1 MTHLFHRLADRTLRQ
16 SRTVRP
22 VTPPLFAAVSAESE
36 STPSAPPR
44 PPQWSDTAL
53 LSRRK
58 TQQPRADDN
67 PTEPGVTLA
76 APDPSTLTPTTRNNV
91 VSPPTPPT
99 PEQLTTAP
107 DAAATDAPTSVARPI
122 VPPPVT
128 VEPTMTPAPMS
139 EPVGPVLAAR
149 TQTPANTTV
158 STNTVEP
165 PQAPSRLTL
174 TPPVTR
180 AAPVLNTT
188 PRIQRVERTPPPA
201 PTIEV
206 TIGRIEVRTQAPSPP
221 RRPRPQ
227 RQPALSLEAY
237 AAERKA
243 GRR

>member
-1 MTHLFHRLADRTLRQ
+1 MTHLFHRLADRTLMQ

-44 PPQWSDTAL
+44 PSQSSDTAL
-53 LSRRK
+53 LPRRK
-58 TQQPRADDN
+58 TQQPQADDN
-67 PTEPGVTLA
+67 PTAPRVTPVAPGS
-76 APDPSTLTPTTRNNV
+76 STLTPTTRNNV

-99 PEQLTTAP
+99 PERLTAAP
-107 DAAATDAPTSVARPI
+107 DVAATDES
-122 VPPPVT
+122 
-128 VEPTMTPAPMS
+128 TMTPAPMF
-139 EPVGPVLAAR
+139 EPARPVPAAR
-149 TQTPANTTV
+149 TQTPANTTAT
-158 STNTVEP
+158 TNTVEP

-174 TPPVTR
+174 EPQVTR
-180 AAPVLNTT
+180 AAPVVNTT
-188 PRIQRVERTPPPA
+188 PRTQRVERTPLPA

>member
-16 SRTVRP
+16 SRTVQP

-53 LSRRK
+53 LPRRK
-58 TQQPRADDN
+58 TQQPWADDN
-67 PTEPGVTLA
+67 PTAPGATLA

-91 VSPPTPPT
+91 VSPPTP
-99 PEQLTTAP
+99 ERLTAAH
-107 DAAATDAPTSVARPI
+107 DVAATDEPTSVARPI
-122 VPPPVT
+122 VPPPET

-139 EPVGPVLAAR
+139 EPARPVPAAR

-158 STNTVEP
+158 TTNTVEP
-165 PQAPSRLTL
+165 PQAPSRLT
-174 TPPVTR
+174 R
-180 AAPVLNTT
+180 AAPVVNTT
-188 PRIQRVERTPPPA
+188 PRTQRVERTPPPA